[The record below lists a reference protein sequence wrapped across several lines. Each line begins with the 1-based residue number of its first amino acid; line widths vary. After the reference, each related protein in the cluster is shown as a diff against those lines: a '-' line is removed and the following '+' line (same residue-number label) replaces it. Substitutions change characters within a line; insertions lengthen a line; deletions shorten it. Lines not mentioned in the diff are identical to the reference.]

1 VKNFVGKSIQKRL
14 LPNRNVLDMGTFSH
28 FIVYY
33 ISRKGAGRST
43 RAILARQ
50 KAKNGK
56 KSENLVS
63 ILKCVTTDGGKD
75 DLVFSEALGA
85 Y

>member
-1 VKNFVGKSIQKRL
+1 VPGGS
-14 LPNRNVLDMGTFSH
+14 
-28 FIVYY
+28 
-33 ISRKGAGRST
+33 A

-56 KSENLVS
+56 KSEILVS
-63 ILKCVTTDGGKD
+63 VLKCVTTNGGKD
-75 DLVFSEALGA
+75 DLVFSEALEA